1 MKCSK
6 LLTIA
11 ALTVSATF
19 TLTAQAADNTN
30 HQQKVQQLQQS
41 KNPNQLIV
49 DTLFS
54 NASPTEK
61 AKLQEQI
68 KKYSQVQYGFGDA
81 TANPSP
87 KKDGDIEKNIK
98 SHSPETV
105 KSQMKVMR
113 EAAQELPR
121 LDKISPKKTT
131 P

>member
-11 ALTVSATF
+11 ALSLSAT
-19 TLTAQAADNTN
+19 LAMNAQAADNTN

-98 SHSPETV
+98 SHNPAQV

-113 EAAQELPR
+113 EAAQELPH

>member
-11 ALTVSATF
+11 ALSLSAT
-19 TLTAQAADNTN
+19 LAMNAQAADNTN

-105 KSQMKVMR
+105 KAQMKVMR

>member
-19 TLTAQAADNTN
+19 SLTSQAADNN
-30 HQQKVQQLQQS
+30 HQQKIQQLKQS

-49 DTLFS
+49 DTLFT
-54 NASPTEK
+54 NASPAEK
-61 AKLQEQI
+61 VKLQEQI

-87 KKDGDIEKNIK
+87 QKDADIEKNIK
-98 SHSPETV
+98 SHNPAQV
-105 KSQMKVMR
+105 KSQMKIMK
-113 EAAQELPR
+113 EAAQELPH
-121 LDKISPKKTT
+121 LEKIKTKKVT